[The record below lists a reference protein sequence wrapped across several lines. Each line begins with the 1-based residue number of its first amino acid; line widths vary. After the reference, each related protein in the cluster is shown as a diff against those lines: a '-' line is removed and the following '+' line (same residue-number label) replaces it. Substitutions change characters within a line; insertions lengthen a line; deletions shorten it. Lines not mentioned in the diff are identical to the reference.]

1 MAQQRKVVN
10 SKIDIAELRG
20 DLKRIEEMLKM
31 SIAEQRRFNQMTEKN
46 FDRNTKRFE
55 RLESRIE
62 KVETDIS
69 TWGIYNK
76 AVIFIVTLFTL
87 MNIAL
92 KFWH

>member
-1 MAQQRKVVN
+1 MAQQRKAAN
-10 SKIDIAELRG
+10 PKIDIAELRG

-55 RLESRIE
+55 KLEHRIE

-69 TWGIYNK
+69 SWGIYNK

-92 KFWH
+92 RLWR

>member
-1 MAQQRKVVN
+1 MAQQRKVAN

-55 RLESRIE
+55 RLEIRVE
-62 KVETDIS
+62 KVEKDIS
-69 TWGIYNK
+69 SWGIYNK

-92 KFWH
+92 KFWR